1 MKRLCCDNCGKRF
14 DESCLSH
21 VYPDIPDLLQRIEP
35 GGVVPH
41 GECSEC
47 GAFVY
52 EDDSVTGRPAVIRL
66 VVRGGVTEVIGCSPD
81 CIVEIHDHDTDG
93 CEPER
98 LAADGSERIII
109 RGPVICQKTEK
120 QTMKVEIHKTVY
132 VTGASCALLDK
143 VRGEVNS
150 WADGD
155 ENVCMTF
162 EDALGVEELK
172 PLLKDIRDG
181 GDVILSR

>member
-1 MKRLCCDNCGKRF
+1 
-14 DESCLSH
+14 
-21 VYPDIPDLLQRIEP
+21 
-35 GGVVPH
+35 
-41 GECSEC
+41 
-47 GAFVY
+47 
-52 EDDSVTGRPAVIRL
+52 
-66 VVRGGVTEVIGCSPD
+66 
-81 CIVEIHDHDTDG
+81 
-93 CEPER
+93 
-98 LAADGSERIII
+98 
-109 RGPVICQKTEK
+109 
-120 QTMKVEIHKTVY
+120 MKVEIHKTIY